1 MAGVVELIG
10 KINSDLT
17 DKFPF
22 KYFIGNRYI
31 MVTYDYNKNDILTEV
46 INICERQK
54 NCMHMTYQQ
63 KG

>member
-46 INICERQK
+46 INICERQ
-54 NCMHMTYQQ
+54 
-63 KG
+63 